1 MLKGDFMNLN
11 LEESEGVER
20 YIEMLSRV
28 KRFITENLNNIHEIE
43 SIILFGSYATRT
55 FNDESDIDIC
65 ILFKKGANRELEDIV
80 FNYFLDLGKS
90 IDKNIQCIFIY
101 PEDIRRIDRI
111 LLEDILAE
119 GELLYGTNYYCS
131 LFFQMFD
138 LEPYHLITMDLK
150 NINIP
155 EKMKIKRLL
164 YGYKSS
170 KRYSDKIYTYSKKGL
185 LQKYDGIKLGRGSFV
200 IPEKNA
206 HLIEEQ
212 LNTFQVQF
220 SRLRIWMQK
229 I

>member
-1 MLKGDFMNLN
+1 MRY
-11 LEESEGVER
+11 VE
-20 YIEMLSRV
+20 ILSQV
-28 KRFITENLNNIHEIE
+28 KRFISENLNNIHEIE
-43 SIILFGSYATRT
+43 SIILFGSYATKT
-55 FNDESDIDIC
+55 YNDESDIDIC

-80 FNYFLDLGKS
+80 FNYNLELGKI

-101 PEDIRRIDRI
+101 HEDIRKIDRI

-119 GELLYGTNYYCS
+119 GKLLYGTNLYYS
-131 LFFQMFD
+131 LFFQMLD
-138 LEPYHLITMDLK
+138 LESYHLITMDLK
-150 NINIP
+150 NINIS

-170 KRYSDKIYTYSKKGL
+170 KRYSDKIYTYSKKGF
-185 LQKYDGIKLGRGSFV
+185 LQKHNGIKLGRGSFV
-200 IPEKNA
+200 IPEKKA

-212 LNTFQVQF
+212 LNNFQVQF